1 MPKHHIPNLL
11 TLLRILLVPALI
23 AVYLTAQHT
32 YLPFVLFTL
41 IAMTDY
47 LDGYLARRWSV
58 QSALGA
64 FLDPAADKIL
74 VCSLLVLLVAEHSTW
89 LFTLPAIVIIFRELV
104 MSMLREYL
112 AKIAKSEII
121 AVDVYG
127 KYKTAAQML
136 SLGFF
141 LMPHLTMLYPAYAF
155 LYISTA
161 LTVLSL
167 TRYII
172 KIQKTGLIPA
182 FER

>member
-89 LFTLPAIVIIFRELV
+89 LFTLPAIVIIFRVCAGLENSHRSQVEPMCIECVSDICRPFSLKD
-104 MSMLREYL
+104 SPLRVPFHIYL
-112 AKIAKSEII
+112 C
-121 AVDVYG
+121 
-127 KYKTAAQML
+127 
-136 SLGFF
+136 F
-141 LMPHLTMLYPAYAF
+141 
-155 LYISTA
+155 
-161 LTVLSL
+161 
-167 TRYII
+167 
-172 KIQKTGLIPA
+172 
-182 FER
+182 

>member
-1 MPKHHIPNLL
+1 MKNEDAAMPKHHIPNLL

-121 AVDVYG
+121 
-127 KYKTAAQML
+127 
-136 SLGFF
+136 
-141 LMPHLTMLYPAYAF
+141 
-155 LYISTA
+155 
-161 LTVLSL
+161 
-167 TRYII
+167 
-172 KIQKTGLIPA
+172 
-182 FER
+182 